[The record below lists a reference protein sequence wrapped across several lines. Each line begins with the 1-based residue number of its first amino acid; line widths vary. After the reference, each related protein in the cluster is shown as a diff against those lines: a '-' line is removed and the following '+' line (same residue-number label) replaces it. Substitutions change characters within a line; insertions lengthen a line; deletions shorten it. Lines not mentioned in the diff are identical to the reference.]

1 MARATSSASLTSALT
16 KRPMPGQA
24 KAIMTQLAIDG
35 RTSYAELAERVDT
48 SPTTARRCVSDVLR
62 SGSLILRADVSAPD
76 AGWPVE
82 GHVWANAPISNLRD
96 TAHQLSQTRQARLT
110 ATVAAGPVIALS
122 TWLRT
127 VEELHRLEL
136 TFAEQL
142 PQLQV
147 VDRLIVLWVVKRMG
161 RLINEGGRS
170 AGVVSIN
177 IWDDALCRT
186 GGGEAT

>member
-82 GHVWANAPISNLRD
+82 GYVWANAPISNLRD